1 MDELYWSL
9 WSGVILG
16 AEGDGSESDE
26 EGSDEESEEDENEG
40 SDDEDPDNEK
50 PKGITQEDFDKLQ
63 KALASER
70 RNNKRLDRENRR
82 LKTTKTAESN
92 EEQQNLETAQ
102 NREREATA
110 RAEKLAAG
118 LLQRDLNAAIEREA
132 RELKFLDPQDAIA
145 LVDRTAIIYDQDE
158 DDPTDIDIDL
168 DTVKAAVKSLAT
180 RKPHYISKG
189 TDDGEATGS
198 AFGGKKRKSKNAD
211 DELRDLYPSL

>member
-16 AEGDGSESDE
+16 AEEDGSEGGDENSEDESDA
-26 EGSDEESEEDENEG
+26 DENEG
-40 SDDEDPDNEK
+40 SDGDGSNDENESSK
-50 PKGITQEDFDKLQ
+50 EDDIAKLQ

-70 RNNKRLDRENRR
+70 RLNKLKDRQINK
-82 LKTTKTAESN
+82 LTKAKTAESN

-102 NREREATA
+102 NREREAIA

-132 RELKFLDPQDAIA
+132 RAMKFLDPADAIA
-145 LVDRTAIIYDQDE
+145 LVDRTAIVFDQDE
-158 DDPTDIDIDL
+158 DDPTDIDIDQ

-189 TDDGEATGS
+189 TDDGEPTGS
-198 AFGGKKRKSKNAD
+198 AFGGKKRKSKDAD
-211 DELRDLYPSL
+211 DELRELYPSL